1 MGTSGSTE
9 CGVPQ
14 ITFRIRTHVAASA
27 SEWMLEV
34 DLLALVATDQACWR
48 DSTLARDIVG
58 FVVHAARFMSASS
71 PTLIAL
77 LHGPDQPGLV
87 ARVAGWIFER
97 GGNILH
103 ADQHRDMEAGVFFQR
118 VEWEPAMAGAGE
130 NALAVAEA
138 DFTAFARSKLGMHVR
153 VLSSADRPRVA
164 VFVSKADHCFHD
176 LVLRWKSGDY
186 ACDLVG
192 VVSNHTE
199 LAEAARGY
207 GLPFVHIPV
216 TSANKVAAEAKQLAL
231 LKELRAELV
240 ILARYMQVLSADFL
254 AAFGAPV
261 INIHHSFLPAFA
273 GGRPYHQAH
282 ARGVKLIG
290 ATAHYATR
298 DLDEGPIIH
307 QDVARV
313 THRHDVEDLV
323 RKGRDLERLVLAQ
336 AVRWHLEGRVLV
348 YGNKTVVFD

>member
-1 MGTSGSTE
+1 
-9 CGVPQ
+9 
-14 ITFRIRTHVAASA
+14 
-27 SEWMLEV
+27 
-34 DLLALVATDQACWR
+34 
-48 DSTLARDIVG
+48 
-58 FVVHAARFMSASS
+58 MSAD
-71 PTLIAL
+71 PATLIAL

-118 VEWEPAMAGAGE
+118 VEWQPAFAQAPFVAEAMAGKSEGAACGSSPVRPID
-130 NALAVAEA
+130 LAAAEA
-138 DFTAFARSKLGMHVR
+138 DFAEFAHATLGMSVR
-153 VLSSADRPRVA
+153 ILSSVDRPRVA
-164 VFVSKADHCFHD
+164 LFVSKADHCFHD
-176 LVLRWKSGDY
+176 LVLRWKAGDF
-186 ACDLVG
+186 AGDLVA
-192 VVSNHTE
+192 VVANHPD
-199 LAEAARGY
+199 LAAAAGGY
-207 GLPFVHIPV
+207 NLPFFHIPV
-216 TSANKVAAEAKQLAL
+216 TSETKSSAEERQLAL
-231 LKELRAELV
+231 LCDLRVELV
-240 ILARYMQVLSADFL
+240 VLARYMQVLSADFL
-254 AAFGAPV
+254 ERLRGPV

-313 THRHDVEDLV
+313 THRHGVDDLV
-323 RKGRDLERLVLAQ
+323 RKGRDLEKSVLAQ
-336 AVRWHLEGRVLV
+336 AVRWHLDGRVLV

>member
-1 MGTSGSTE
+1 
-9 CGVPQ
+9 
-14 ITFRIRTHVAASA
+14 
-27 SEWMLEV
+27 
-34 DLLALVATDQACWR
+34 
-48 DSTLARDIVG
+48 
-58 FVVHAARFMSASS
+58 MSAP

-77 LHGPDQPGLV
+77 MHGPDQPGLV
-87 ARVAGWIFER
+87 ARVAGWIYDR

-103 ADQHRDMEAGVFFQR
+103 ADQHRDTEAGVFFQR
-118 VEWEPAMAGAGE
+118 VEWEPAIEPTRTEPADNLVSNVSTRRA
-130 NALAVAEA
+130 AAASDIRRVDLAAAEA
-138 DFTAFARSKLGMHVR
+138 DFTAFARGSLGMNVR
-153 VLSSADRPRVA
+153 ILSSADRPRVA

-176 LVLRWKSGDY
+176 LVLRWKAGDFP
-186 ACDLVG
+186 CDLVT

-199 LAEAARGY
+199 LMAIAEGY
-207 GLPFVHIPV
+207 GLPFVHIPLNSSV
-216 TSANKVAAEAKQLAL
+216 KEGAEATQLAL
-231 LKELRAELV
+231 LRDLHVELV
-240 ILARYMQVLSADFL
+240 VLARYMQILSGGFL
-254 AAFGAPV
+254 EALGVPV

-290 ATAHYATR
+290 ATAHYATA

-313 THRHDVEDLV
+313 THRHGVADLT
-323 RKGRDLERLVLAQ
+323 RKGRDLERAVLAQ

>member
-1 MGTSGSTE
+1 MST
-9 CGVPQ
+9 PA
-14 ITFRIRTHVAASA
+14 T
-27 SEWMLEV
+27 
-34 DLLALVATDQACWR
+34 LV
-48 DSTLARDIVG
+48 
-58 FVVHAARFMSASS
+58 
-71 PTLIAL
+71 AL

-118 VEWEPAMAGAGE
+118 IEWQPAGGDAPAD
-130 NALAVAEA
+130 AEG
-138 DFTAFARSKLGMHVR
+138 FRAFAASLGMQAQLTTSTR
-153 VLSSADRPRVA
+153 RSRVA

-176 LVLRWKSGDY
+176 LALRWRAGEF
-186 ACDLVG
+186 AGELVG
-192 VVSNHTE
+192 VISNHTA

-207 GLPFVHIPV
+207 GLPFHHIAV
-216 TSANKVAAEAKQLAL
+216 TADTKAAAEALQLAL
-231 LKELRAELV
+231 LDELKADLV
-240 ILARYMQVLSADFL
+240 VLARYMQVLSGDFL
-254 AAFGAPV
+254 TQFARPV

-307 QDVARV
+307 QDVTRV
-313 THRHDVEDLV
+313 THRHDVDDLV
-323 RKGRDLERLVLAQ
+323 RIGRDLEKRVLAQ
-336 AVRWHLEGRVLV
+336 AVRWHLDARVLA